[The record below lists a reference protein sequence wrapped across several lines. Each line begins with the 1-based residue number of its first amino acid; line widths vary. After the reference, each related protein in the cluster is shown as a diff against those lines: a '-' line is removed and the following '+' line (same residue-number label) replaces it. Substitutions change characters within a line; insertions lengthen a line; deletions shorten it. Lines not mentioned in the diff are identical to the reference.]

1 MGCRRC
7 SMVRLR
13 GRPAGPRGTILDILC
28 WKSKQ
33 KDYVVLEPLVWA
45 VEAPDLELGLEPR

>member
-1 MGCRRC
+1 
-7 SMVRLR
+7 MVRLR

-28 WKSKQ
+28 WKSMQ